1 MVLKMNFMKRN
12 FALSFAAVAAVALLS
27 VACDKNP
34 DAVTVQ
40 PEYSVIFAYG
50 VDYSH
55 MSTEDTPKFYELR
68 DLASSKIRAAGK
80 EIFLK
85 DSELA
90 FNLQYV
96 CTYTFKGE
104 GKDEAEALAKADESA
119 RALFESRLDKVA
131 EEAVKILNALC
142 EKRLEYADQIKNYE
156 EKYKMIITPGF
167 IISRKSK
174 SLSEQDVTIRDID
187 FTDARFEV
195 RGGQNYSPEMKLDS
209 GFGFSKFR

>member
-1 MVLKMNFMKRN
+1 MVLKMIFMKRN
-12 FALSFAAVAAVALLS
+12 FALSFAAVAAASLLS

-50 VDYSH
+50 VDASY

-68 DLASSKIRAAGK
+68 NLASSEIRAAGK
-80 EIFLK
+80 KIFLK

-90 FNLQYV
+90 FDLQYV

-119 RALFESRLDKVA
+119 RALFESSLDKTA
-131 EEAVKILNALC
+131 EEAMKIYNALC
-142 EKRLEYADQIKNYE
+142 AKRLEYADQIKSYE

-167 IISRKSK
+167 SISRKTK
-174 SLSEQDVTIRDID
+174 NVFEDVTIGDID
-187 FTDARFEV
+187 FTNARFEV
-195 RGGQNYSPEMKLDS
+195 RGGQTYSPEM
-209 GFGFSKFR
+209 